1 MGKDQQKQ
9 MRLINSASSFV
20 WVLVM
25 LAAAFIIMMI
35 GANATA
41 AAAARSMPSTDHEA
55 NVAVYRATPS
65 TFN

>member
-1 MGKDQQKQ
+1 MGKDQQKK
-9 MRLINSASSFV
+9 MRLISSASSSV

-25 LAAAFIIMMI
+25 LATAFIVIMI